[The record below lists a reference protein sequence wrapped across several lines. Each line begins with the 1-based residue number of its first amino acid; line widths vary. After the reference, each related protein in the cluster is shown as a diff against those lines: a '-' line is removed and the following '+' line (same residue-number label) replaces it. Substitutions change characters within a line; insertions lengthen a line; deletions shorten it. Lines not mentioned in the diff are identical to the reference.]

1 MVFSFFFFKFSFAFF
16 LQLLC
21 ISLVPLI
28 FPYSAQIVLENPLFC
43 RQNAR
48 LKKSRI
54 LLEILP
60 AEFIQAYSVRSYCQK
75 KNKSEFLIF
84 VTYYQYM

>member
-1 MVFSFFFFKFSFAFF
+1 MCFLFYFKFF

-28 FPYSAQIVLENPLFC
+28 SPYSAHILILPAERSPQ
-43 RQNAR
+43 
-48 LKKSRI
+48 KSLI

-60 AEFIQAYSVRSYCQK
+60 AEFIQAYFMV
-75 KNKSEFLIF
+75 KNLLMQREHL
-84 VTYYQYM
+84 